1 MKQTTKLLTV
11 LALLLAQV
19 PSNAQTI
26 NPLKTERVSVFRN
39 NLAYFQRSA
48 VSDKD
53 GVYRIKGENNI
64 PAGRFGTLWVS
75 SKDKLKSIRV
85 YQTTDST
92 TTEYAAMSLPQ
103 LLKANITREA
113 KLQTTTNTLVGII
126 EDVMIEGDLE
136 GLVYL
141 TSSSQGWQALPLA
154 QIVSVQF
161 SGKPNTT
168 LSKEIGHTEKTL
180 EVNFQEPKPTPFEI
194 SYLQRGLTWNPL
206 YNITLTDDR
215 ELTVN
220 LVAEMINDA
229 EDIQGATIDFMS
241 SAPSFA
247 YASQLS
253 KLLKDPDPRSRFYEV
268 EPRHGSYVFMDTE
281 IAYDAMEVSAQD
293 SRVDDGLSDGT
304 QASQAKEQKL
314 YTLEDVTIKSG
325 ERAHFDLLSAV
336 LDYQDLYTCT
346 MRNDDLLYT
355 VKEYDVYHSLLIENN
370 TKLWFAAAPA
380 FISSSQSGEIIPLA
394 QGLLKDTPVGGTSQI
409 DMSQSHDIEVEVRL
423 NNIKIEDEKIDFNN
437 RKYSKKK
444 VEGKIIITSHKDK
457 DINLRIDRAIV
468 GDSIESKIK
477 WENISQQSQ
486 RYNPGLI
493 NRVQWNVK
501 VPAEEVIEIEFNYY
515 DYIP

>member
-1 MKQTTKLLTV
+1 MKQTTKLLTA
-11 LALLLAQV
+11 LALLLTTV
-19 PSNAQTI
+19 SSNAQTSET
-26 NPLKTERVSVFRN
+26 LKTERVSVFRN

-53 GVYRIKGENNI
+53 GVYRINGENNI
-64 PAGRFGTLWVS
+64 PAGRFGTLWVN

-85 YQTTDST
+85 YQTTDSIT
-92 TTEYAAMSLPQ
+92 AKYAAMSLPQ

-113 KLQTTTNTLVGII
+113 KLQTTTDTLVGII
-126 EDVMIEGDLE
+126 EDVMIKSDLE

-168 LSKEIGHTEKTL
+168 LSEEIGRTEKTL
-180 EVNFQEPKPTPFEI
+180 EINFQEPKLTPFEI

-268 EPRHGSYVFMDTE
+268 EPRRGSYVSMDME
-281 IAYDAMEVSAQD
+281 IAYDAMEVTLNS
-293 SRVDDGLSDGT
+293 SKVDGLSDGV
-304 QASQAKEQKL
+304 QISQAKEQKL
-314 YTLEDVTIKSG
+314 YTLDGVTIKSG
-325 ERAHFDLLSAV
+325 ERAHFDLLSAT

-380 FISSSQSGEIIPLA
+380 YISSSQSGEIIPLA
-394 QGLLKDTPVGGTSQI
+394 QGLLKDTPVGATSQI

-468 GDSIESKIK
+468 GDSIESKTK
-477 WENISQQSQ
+477 WEIISQQGQ

-493 NRVQWNVK
+493 NMAQWNVK
-501 VPAEEVIEIEFNYY
+501 VPAGEVVEIEFSYY